1 MLVEKTVS
9 KEDRDTVKHERES
22 MFSRP
27 SEDSAS
33 VARMSPPTRQ
43 PMKKDDAG
51 KLVIM
56 EEEHSKF
63 HSDMIDV

>member
-9 KEDRDTVKHERES
+9 KEDRDIVRHERKS
-22 MFSRP
+22 MFLRP
-27 SEDSAS
+27 SEESAS
-33 VARMSPPTRQ
+33 VARTNPPTRQ

-51 KLVIM
+51 KPVIM
-56 EEEHSKF
+56 EEEHCKF